1 VKIMTGAIM
10 PAGLD
15 TVVPQEFTKTGAPA
29 ASSIPA
35 GLLQPATTAATRAKT

>member
-15 TVVPQEFTKTGAPA
+15 TVVPQEFTTVAGDGVA
-29 ASSIPA
+29 IPA
-35 GLLQPATTAATRAKT
+35 RLLQPGDNRRFSAKT